1 VLTDALVNA
10 TNVWPKIVRVGT
22 VPFAHRA
29 ATIGMAGGDAARHEH
44 SGLPR
49 GESDPHIVWSGDV
62 VCGCDSRLLRVGF
75 LHLGRGLGYGWG
87 SVFFI
92 MAFGCL
98 IGIQFAVRSSPGL
111 SVALLHGLGLSLGSA
126 VPPIVVYYV
135 SADPQALWQAGGATA
150 LFVAGC
156 GDRRI

>member
-1 VLTDALVNA
+1 V
-10 TNVWPKIVRVGT
+10 VR
-22 VPFAHRA
+22 
-29 ATIGMAGGDAARHEH
+29 
-44 SGLPR
+44 
-49 GESDPHIVWSGDV
+49 
-62 VCGCDSRLLRVGF
+62 GCDSRLLRVGF
-75 LHLGRGLGYGWG
+75 LRLGRGLGYGWG
-87 SVFFI
+87 FVFFI

-126 VPPIVVYYV
+126 VPPIVVYYA